1 MYTINDAIDLL
12 AYLFESDTSDIEQTI
27 DEYLAVV
34 QKNHTLETDEHGNM
48 LLPKTAVDRLVDLHV
63 DSIETQSLKHLS
75 PTQNKTKRPATQ
87 FRK

>member
-1 MYTINDAIDLL
+1 MKEHITTQKEHSVYTINDAIDLL

-48 LLPKTAVDRLVDLHV
+48 LLPKTAVDRLVDLHA
-63 DSIETQSLKHLS
+63 DSIETQSLKH
-75 PTQNKTKRPATQ
+75 Q
-87 FRK
+87 

>member
-27 DEYLAVV
+27 GEYLAVV
-34 QKNHTLETDEHGNM
+34 QKNRTLETDEHGNM

-63 DSIETQSLKHLS
+63 DSIETQSLKH
-75 PTQNKTKRPATQ
+75 Q
-87 FRK
+87 

>member
-1 MYTINDAIDLL
+1 MYTINDVIDLL

-48 LLPKTAVDRLVDLHV
+48 LLPKTAVDRLVDLHA
-63 DSIETQSLKHLS
+63 DSIETQSLKH
-75 PTQNKTKRPATQ
+75 Q
-87 FRK
+87 